1 MPSISTATRCA
12 ASDVEAPWVFRVE
25 AVLRDGFQ
33 QSGVFK
39 PKLEDFLTA
48 ALFHAQSPTSGPGD
62 LGLLSPAFRQ
72 RSAAYFRKGSLLR
85 HPRTMPTPIT

>member
-12 ASDVEAPWVFRVE
+12 ASDIEAPLVFRVE

-33 QSGVFK
+33 QSGAFK

-48 ALFHAQSPTSGPGD
+48 ALFHAQPPTSGAG
-62 LGLLSPAFRQ
+62 
-72 RSAAYFRKGSLLR
+72 
-85 HPRTMPTPIT
+85 